1 MLWSGHTPEHHKTH
15 RKHHQE
21 QYQKGTPMSLTDLRA
36 MYDDRPC
43 IPVTETT
50 PTVSKWTRASVTIVV
65 SKPEGAH
72 VTIPGYVRE
81 GLAVHRTYYQGT
93 LGEGWLITHRD
104 SGMSFGPWFATARAA
119 KAAADQLLMIEGL
132 WNKPLE
138 DLAQGLSPTDAA
150 RCNRILGT
158 SYKPY
163 TVGPMMHRELARRK
177 DSRNV

>member
-1 MLWSGHTPEHHKTH
+1 
-15 RKHHQE
+15 
-21 QYQKGTPMSLTDLRA
+21 MSLTDIRA

-43 IPVTETT
+43 IPVTDTCPASAT
-50 PTVSKWTRASVTIVV
+50 WKRATVTIVL
-65 SKPEGAH
+65 SDPEGAH

-81 GLAVHRTYYQGT
+81 GLAVHRNYHRGT
-93 LGEGWLITHRD
+93 LGQCWRITHRD
-104 SGMSFGPWFATARAA
+104 SGLTFGPLFATAGEA
-119 KAAADQLLMIEGL
+119 KDAADQLLMIEGL
-132 WNKPLE
+132 WDKPLE
-138 DLAQGLSPTDAA
+138 AFAQGLSPTDAS